1 MQLRFNA
8 IYTFCRP
15 SKHFIS
21 EEKMIAHLNG
31 LHLSDNFQ
39 EHNLNKEQPKAVESD
54 MSFVNLSPEEL
65 EQRLK
70 SASRVIICDEV
81 RKNLRED
88 NEIIPKAL
96 LSRIEEPCRALI
108 LWRPPSN
115 IEQLIVTGF
124 GGVDEDEMD
133 DNNNNDPN
141 NNMDMDV

>member
-1 MQLRFNA
+1 MV
-8 IYTFCRP
+8 
-15 SKHFIS
+15 
-21 EEKMIAHLNG
+21 AHLNG

-39 EHNLNKEQPKAVESD
+39 EHNLNQEQPKVVEAD

-65 EQRLK
+65 EHRLK

-81 RKNLRED
+81 RKNLRDD

-108 LWRPPSN
+108 LWRPPAN
-115 IEQLIVTGF
+115 IEQLIVTGY
-124 GGVDEDEMD
+124 GGLDEDEMD

-141 NNMDMDV
+141 NNMDMDVWMKFRLNAS